1 MSTLTVTNI
10 KKTGETVSRDVS
22 GVAAAWVNFNGVGTV
37 AIHDSVNISSLS
49 DDATGLYSVSFS
61 NSMATANYVSNCNVA
76 RTNVYGNPMI
86 LTVSNSSL
94 VSYYAHGA
102 RVYDV
107 EYFHNSVLG
116 DLA

>member
-22 GVAAAWVNFNGVGTV
+22 GVAAAWVNFKGTDTA
-37 AIHDSVNISSLS
+37 AIRDSVNISSLS
-49 DDATGLYSVSFS
+49 DLGTGLYGVSFS
-61 NSMATANYVSNCNVA
+61 NSMATANYASNANTE
-76 RTNVYGNPMI
+76 RTNVYGNPYTV
-86 LTVSNSSL
+86 TVSGSEL
-94 VSYYAHGA
+94 VSYYAHGT
-102 RVYDV
+102 RTYDP